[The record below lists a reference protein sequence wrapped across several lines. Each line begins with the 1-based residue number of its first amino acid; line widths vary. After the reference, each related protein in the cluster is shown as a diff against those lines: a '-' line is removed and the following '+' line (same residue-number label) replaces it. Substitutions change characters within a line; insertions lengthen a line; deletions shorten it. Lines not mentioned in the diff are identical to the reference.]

1 MDHSYF
7 ACELI
12 TAFTDP
18 DLDTKLLANDME
30 LSIILFWYA
39 SASYSRPTL
48 SPPTPPRPNS
58 SSPQIDLEVS
68 DILDD
73 KK

>member
-48 SPPTPPRPNS
+48 YPRPNS
-58 SSPQIDLEVS
+58 PSPQTDLEVS